1 MKNYTQ
7 RVEILQNNEFVL
19 ASIFRRFIAFF
30 IDFFVVMLLFY
41 LADKLLPV
49 FGIHVEQIKFVNLGH
64 VEIEAPEVS
73 PNKIKTLEY
82 CLWLLPVFYYS
93 LMFYFTNGRT
103 IGKFLLGI
111 RVVSVYHH
119 KIGLWHCIERS
130 LGYAASVLELGIG
143 FIQAF
148 WNPNRM
154 ALHDKIADTI
164 VVRIKKKKVEEED
177 SK

>member
-1 MKNYTQ
+1 MKKYSQ

-19 ASIFRRFIAFF
+19 ASIFRRFIAFM
-30 IDFFVVMLLFY
+30 IDFFVVIFIFI
-41 LADKLLPV
+41 AIDKLLPL
-49 FGIHVEQIKFVNLGH
+49 FGIHIEQIKFVNLGH
-64 VEIEAPEVS
+64 VEIESHEISESA
-73 PNKIKTLEY
+73 IKTLEY
-82 CLWLLPVFYYS
+82 GLWLVPVFYYS

-103 IGKFLLGI
+103 IGKFVLGL

-130 LGYAASVLELGIG
+130 LGYAVSILELGIG

-164 VVRIKKKKVEEED
+164 VIREIRKKAVK
-177 SK
+177 

>member
-1 MKNYTQ
+1 MKKYSQ
-7 RVEILQNNEFVL
+7 RVEILQNNEYVL
-19 ASIFRRFIAFF
+19 ASIFRRFLAFI
-30 IDFFVVMLLFY
+30 IDFFVVILLFI
-41 LADKLLPV
+41 AIDKLLPL
-49 FGIHVEQIKFVNLGH
+49 FGIHIEQIKFVNLGH
-64 VEIEAPEVS
+64 VEIESHEIPES
-73 PNKIKTLEY
+73 TLKSLEY
-82 CLWLLPVFYYS
+82 ALWLVPIFYYS
-93 LMFYFTNGRT
+93 LMFYFANGRT
-103 IGKFLLGI
+103 IGKFILRL

-164 VVRIKKKKVEEED
+164 VIREMKKKNVK
-177 SK
+177 